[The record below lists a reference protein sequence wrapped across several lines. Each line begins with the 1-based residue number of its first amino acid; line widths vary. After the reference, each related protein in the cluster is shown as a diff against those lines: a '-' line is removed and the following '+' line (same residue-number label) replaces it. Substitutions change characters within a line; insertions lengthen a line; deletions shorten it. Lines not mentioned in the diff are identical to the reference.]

1 MTTQQQIIA
10 ALGTQSYI
18 DPAFEIEERVD
29 FQANYMAKT
38 SAECLILGVSGGVDS
53 TTAARLAQLAVERL
67 RAQGRA
73 AKFIAVRLP
82 YRSQVDE
89 ADAQAALAFINP
101 DEVITI
107 NISLMVDAMFAA
119 LYPEHIAGEPL
130 TAKQDF
136 DKGNIKARARMI
148 AQYALAGKHN
158 GLVIGTDHGAEAVMG
173 FYTKHGDGACDIT
186 PLAGLNKRQV
196 RLCAEMLGAPDSLV
210 NKVPTAGLEDNDP
223 LKADEAAHGVTYVA
237 IDDFLEGR
245 VIDEKAHAAIIAQ
258 YDKTEHK
265 RQMPYGPK

>member
-1 MTTQQQIIA
+1 M
-10 ALGTQSYI
+10 
-18 DPAFEIEERVD
+18 
-29 FQANYMAKT
+29 
-38 SAECLILGVSGGVDS
+38 
-53 TTAARLAQLAVERL
+53 
-67 RAQGRA
+67 
-73 AKFIAVRLP
+73 
-82 YRSQVDE
+82 
-89 ADAQAALAFINP
+89 
-101 DEVITI
+101 
-107 NISLMVDAMFAA
+107 
-119 LYPEHIAGEPL
+119 